1 MYIIVLLLFSLQVKA
16 QENQGSLFC
25 DICQIHCT
33 SPDLMKDH
41 IASKKHQVDTDKK
54 FFESKFILKIAEE
67 KQSQWC
73 GARLG
78 HVQL

>member
-1 MYIIVLLLFSLQVKA
+1 MHIIVILLLSLQVKA

-33 SPDLMKDH
+33 SLDLMKDH

-54 FFESKFILKIAEE
+54 VL
-67 KQSQWC
+67 
-73 GARLG
+73 
-78 HVQL
+78 